1 MEKEDISLGRLFIG
15 INAMRPEGKLF
26 AIQKRT
32 GQDYIP
38 NEVLEV
44 QDGWLFWV
52 RDNKGERIT
61 WGCFKMI
68 SIRPR

>member
-38 NEVLEV
+38 
-44 QDGWLFWV
+44 
-52 RDNKGERIT
+52 K
-61 WGCFKMI
+61 
-68 SIRPR
+68 